1 MNFTAKDEYGILAVM
16 RLAIH
21 TGDSPVQAREIAR
34 LEEIP
39 EQFLEQVLA
48 ALRRTGIVKSIR
60 GASGGYELA
69 KSPKEITAGDVIR
82 GLSGPIV
89 PTQIKESEMAGGK
102 TSESDV
108 VSDLWK
114 RILIAVSD
122 ILDKTTI
129 QDLIDE
135 RARRSGLNNYM
146 MYI

>member
-16 RLAIH
+16 RLAVH
-21 TGDSPVQAREIAR
+21 TGDAPVQAREIAR

-48 ALRRTGIVKSIR
+48 ALRRAGIVKSIR

-69 KSPKEITAGDVIR
+69 RSPKEITAGDVIR

-89 PTQIKESEMAGGK
+89 PLKNNESDKSGK
-102 TSESDV
+102 TSDSV
-108 VSDLWK
+108 VVTELWEK
-114 RILIAVSD
+114 ILVAVSD

-129 QDLIDE
+129 QDLVDE
-135 RARRSGLNNYM
+135 RANRSGLNNFM